1 MSRNRSLLLWW
12 ILQLGLGLPSR
23 AQSGGRVEIVD
34 LTGRFLAFYDSATA
48 RHADPDLRWQLW
60 RRLYN
65 FAAAPPTPFGDS
77 LARQLLDSAWTKYPA
92 ALATIEQGPAG
103 LGISPDSGL
112 ERVLGLLKCGDS
124 VKVRVTVFVGDFE
137 GNAFAAGVT
146 NGRSNIAIPVE
157 AGNHVRSLIHEFT
170 HAVHRAG
177 CAPFRPGHGGSLA
190 ELVVTEGLAMHVVQ
204 AALPGYDD
212 EFYTAA
218 APGWLA
224 AARTRRTEILAGV
237 RAHLNDSSPDV
248 WRRFT
253 YGKGVT
259 GLSREA
265 YYAGWEVVGAML
277 RDGRSLH
284 EIATLRP
291 SEYATVV
298 GGVIDNL
305 VASSR

>member
-1 MSRNRSLLLWW
+1 MSSNSSLFLLW
-12 ILQLGLGLPSR
+12 ILQLGLGLPGR

-48 RHADPDLRWQLW
+48 RHADPDQRWQLW

-65 FAAAPPTPFGDS
+65 FAAVPPTPFGDS
-77 LARQLLDSAWTKYPA
+77 LARHLLDSAWTKYRA
-92 ALATIEQGPAG
+92 ALPTIERGPAG

-124 VKVRVTVFVGDFE
+124 VKLRVTVFVGGFE
-137 GNAFAAGVT
+137 GNAFAFGVT
-146 NGRSNIAIPVE
+146 NDRSNIAIPVE
-157 AGNHVRSLIHEFT
+157 AGNPARSVIHEFT

-177 CAPFRPGHGGSLA
+177 CASFRTGYGGSLA
-190 ELVVTEGLAMHVVQ
+190 ELVVTEGLAMRVVQ

-224 AARTRRTEILAGV
+224 AARSRRTDILAGV
-237 RAHLNDSSPDV
+237 RAHLNDSGPDV
-248 WRRFT
+248 ARRFT
-253 YGKGVT
+253 FGKGMT

-284 EIATLRP
+284 EIATLSP